1 MDLTLLVLAAGM
13 GSRYGG
19 LKQLDQVGP
28 SGETIIDYS
37 VYDALEAGFTKIVF
51 IIRKDIEQEMKEL
64 LFKKYSQRIPV
75 DYVFQEL
82 DNVPEGI
89 KIPENRV
96 KPWGTGHAVLMAK
109 DVIHEPFVV
118 INADDFYGKGAFR
131 VVADYIRSQQHDL
144 SGKYCMAGYLL
155 KNTLSDHGTV
165 SRGVCRVNENH
176 ELVDITERTKIGRE
190 NHQIVADSEQGKLSF
205 TGDEY
210 VSMNFWGFTPDVF
223 PELEA
228 EFKKFIQQNSDQPK
242 AEYYI
247 PSIVSHQMENH
258 QATVKVIPANSQWFG
273 VTYREDKPVVIEKI
287 KELTR
292 AGEYPAKLWDEPLK
306 S

>member
-37 VYDALEAGFTKIVF
+37 VYDAIEAGFNKIVF
-51 IIRKDIEQEMKEL
+51 IIRKDIEKEMKEL
-64 LFKKYSQRIPV
+64 LFDKYSKKVKI

-82 DNVPEGI
+82 DN
-89 KIPENRV
+89 IPDGVELPADRV

-109 DVIHEPFVV
+109 NIINEPFVV
-118 INADDFYGKGAFR
+118 INADDFYGKSAFKA
-131 VVADYIRSQQHDL
+131 VADYMKSQGNDL
-144 SGKYCMAGYLL
+144 KGKNCMAGYRL

-165 SRGVCRVNENH
+165 SRGVCKVNEQN
-176 ELVDITERTKIGRE
+176 ELIEIIERTKIGWKDGK
-190 NHQIVADSEQGKLSF
+190 IVADNRGEDLELD
-205 TGDEY
+205 GDLF

-223 PELEA
+223 PELES
-228 EFKKFIQQNSDQPK
+228 EFKKFILDNYQNIKS
-242 AEYYI
+242 EYYI
-247 PSIVSHQMENH
+247 PSIVSHQME
-258 QATVKVIPANSQWFG
+258 QGLATVKVLEATDQWFG
-273 VTYREDKPVVIEKI
+273 VTYKEDKPLVINKI

-292 AGEYPAKLWDEPLK
+292 EGQYPEKLW
-306 S
+306 